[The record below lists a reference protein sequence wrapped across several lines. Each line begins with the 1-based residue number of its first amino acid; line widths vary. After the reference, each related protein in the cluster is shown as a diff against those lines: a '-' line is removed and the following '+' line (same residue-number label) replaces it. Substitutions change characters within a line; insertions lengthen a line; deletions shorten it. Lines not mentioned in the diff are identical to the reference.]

1 MSLSAGDRLGPYEV
15 TGELGAGGMG
25 IVLRARDTKL
35 DRDVA
40 LKVLP
45 EAFTSDPDRLA
56 RFEREAK
63 VLASLNHPNIGSIY
77 GLEEAPSTRASSTV
91 GDDDRSQGSGPSDSA
106 HGRQGAVKAL
116 VLELVEGPTLADRIK
131 QGPIP
136 LDEALPIAK
145 QIAEALE
152 AAHEQGVIH
161 RDLKPANVKVK
172 DDGTVKVLD
181 FGLAKAFQPDASDPN
196 MSMSPTISLTAA
208 ATQMGMIIGTAAYMS
223 PEQARGK
230 VVDKRTDIWAF
241 GVVLYEMLSGAR
253 PFQGEDVSLTL
264 ASVMK
269 SDVNVTKLP
278 GDVPAAIRTVLDR
291 CLEKDPRNRIRDIGD
306 VSLAMAGAFET
317 RVSTPSASTV
327 VSPLRIWQRP
337 VPAFVVGLT
346 LLGLGGLGVWQLTR
360 PAPVV
365 PIRMPIQVEDLAVNT
380 HGAGS
385 VIALSPDG
393 SRLAYVSGEGD
404 TGQLYVRRLD
414 AFDATPIAGADDA
427 YSPFFSPNGEW
438 IGFATGGGELKKVRL
453 AAGAPEVIT
462 TLDGEMH
469 GATWGPDD
477 RIVFAGRGSQRG
489 LSLVSALGGPSE
501 TILQPDTG
509 SGNLGWPSFL
519 PDGKAVLFTAGGGT
533 GVSVLLPDTGVVH
546 PLFETGGNAHYLATG
561 HLVHAEGG
569 RLWATPF
576 DADQGQL
583 TGEPVAVL
591 DGLAMG
597 LPRETFIAHYDVSA
611 NGMLAYL
618 PGEAPDGVG
627 GTRSLVWVNHD
638 GEEEPVA
645 TRVASYNSLSLSP
658 DGSRA
663 ALAVVDGSGNPDV
676 WVSDLARGSLVP
688 LTTDAATDISPLWHP
703 DGRRVAFVSD
713 RSGQLEVLWREVG
726 GSETAERLL
735 VFDEA
740 VSRIAL
746 HDWSADGA
754 TLFLGAV
761 LPESDSDVGMVSV
774 GERPG
779 SWEPLIQTAAREL
792 SPALSPDGRWL
803 AYSSDLSGVYEVYV
817 VRFPGLDGQEPI
829 SIGGGDL
836 PTWSDDGRVLFY
848 LRRPAGP
855 PDAVMRVPLDFIEG
869 EPPTVIAGTPERLFD
884 FGRYFSIRGS
894 ERVYDISPD
903 GQRFL
908 MITAADAADAE
919 LDRSRINVIFDWFE
933 ELNARVPIP

>member
-1 MSLSAGDRLGPYEV
+1 MALSPGTRLGVYSV
-15 TGELGAGGMG
+15 TAKIGEGGMG
-25 IVLRARDTKL
+25 EVYQARDTKL

-45 EAFTSDPDRLA
+45 EAFTADPDRLA

-77 GLEEAPSTRASSTV
+77 GLEEAD
-91 GDDDRSQGSGPSDSA
+91 G
-106 HGRQGAVKAL
+106 VKAL

-136 LDEALPIAK
+136 IDEALAIAK

-161 RDLKPANVKVK
+161 RDLKPANVKVRE
-172 DDGTVKVLD
+172 DGTVKVLD
-181 FGLAKAFQPDASDPN
+181 FGLAKAFQPDAGDPN

-278 GDVPAAIRTVLDR
+278 GEVPAAIRTVLDR
-291 CLEKDPRNRIRDIGD
+291 CLEKDPKHRIRDIGD

-317 RVSTPSASTV
+317 RVSTPSASTA

-337 VPAFVVGLT
+337 VPAFLVGLT

-360 PAPVV
+360 PEPAVS
-365 PIRMPIQVEDLAVNT
+365 IRMPIQVEGLAVNT
-380 HGAGS
+380 HGSGS

-393 SRLAYVSGEGD
+393 SRLAYVSGDGD
-404 TGQLYVRRLD
+404 SGQLYVRHLE
-414 AFDATPIAGADDA
+414 AFDATLIAGAEDA

-453 AAGAPEVIT
+453 AAGAPEPIT
-462 TLDGEMH
+462 TLDGAMH

-477 RIVFAGRGSQRG
+477 TIVFAGRGSQRG

-501 TILQPDTG
+501 TILQG
-509 SGNLGWPSFL
+509 SAGIGNLSWPSFL
-519 PDGKAVLFTAGGGT
+519 PDGKAVLFSVGGGA
-533 GVSVLLPDTGVVH
+533 GVSVLLLETGVVK
-546 PLFETGGNAHYLATG
+546 PLVERGGNAHYLATG
-561 HLVHAEGG
+561 HLVYAEGG
-569 RLWATPF
+569 RLWATRF
-576 DADQGQL
+576 DADRGQL

-597 LPRETFIAHYDVSA
+597 LPRERFIAHYDVSA

-638 GEEEPVA
+638 GEEEPIA
-645 TRVASYNSLSLSP
+645 AQVASYNSLSLSP
-658 DGSRA
+658 DGRRA
-663 ALAVVDGSGNPDV
+663 ALAVVDGSGNPDI
-676 WVSDLARGSLVP
+676 WVSELARGSLVP
-688 LTTDAATDISPLWHP
+688 LTTDAATDTSPLWHP

-713 RSGQLEVLWREVG
+713 RSGQLEVFWRAAD
-726 GSETAERLL
+726 GSGTVERLL
-735 VFDEA
+735 AFDEA
-740 VSRIAL
+740 VSRLTL

-754 TLFLGAV
+754 TLFLDAV
-761 LPESDSDVGMVSV
+761 MPESGDDVGMVSV
-774 GERPG
+774 GEQPG
-779 SWEPLIQTAAREL
+779 SWEPLIHTAARE
-792 SPALSPDGRWL
+792 SAPALSPDGRWL
-803 AYSSDLSGVYEVYV
+803 AYSSDVTGVWEVYV
-817 VRFPGLDGQEPI
+817 ERFPDLEGRQPI
-829 SIGGGDL
+829 SIGGGDD
-836 PTWSDDGRVLFY
+836 PTWSDDGRALLY
-848 LRRPAGP
+848 LRRPVGLA
-855 PDAVMRVPLDFIEG
+855 
-869 EPPTVIAGTPERLFD
+869 
-884 FGRYFSIRGS
+884 
-894 ERVYDISPD
+894 PD
-903 GQRFL
+903 GGGDDPTWSDDGRAL
-908 MITAADAADAE
+908 PSSSARGAAG
-919 LDRSRINVIFDWFE
+919 RGH
-933 ELNARVPIP
+933 ARATRLHRATRRL